1 MKDEAK
7 ATDLLFREAGKYII
21 IGLTGRTGSGC
32 SASAKILS
40 ENNIYIPSSSG
51 IYIDENDSKKYCIV
65 KNYIGDNWRPF
76 ISIQVRAIIT
86 GVLLRLEYEDFVG
99 LINEI
104 VSEKKEGQDEKLYGF
119 KGEWDNAFK
128 KVSDFEKID
137 DGNIE
142 ERAKK
147 KEEALYLYLDYLP
160 VFCDKLK
167 DYLKENIG
175 PESYTALYQKVGDNI
190 RASGLANCSDFDER
204 KLFTIPKIIWH
215 LIKAIKNKNSE
226 EGACITIDAIR
237 NPFEAIYFQ
246 QRYSSFYLISIN
258 TPNEVRLSHLRK
270 DHKLSDHQIAEL
282 DNKEYP
288 KKLAGKEIYIYRK
301 IFKSVL
307 S

>member
-1 MKDEAK
+1 
-7 ATDLLFREAGKYII
+7 
-21 IGLTGRTGSGC
+21 
-32 SASAKILS
+32 
-40 ENNIYIPSSSG
+40 
-51 IYIDENDSKKYCIV
+51 
-65 KNYIGDNWRPF
+65 
-76 ISIQVRAIIT
+76 
-86 GVLLRLEYEDFVG
+86 
-99 LINEI
+99 
-104 VSEKKEGQDEKLYGF
+104 
-119 KGEWDNAFK
+119 
-128 KVSDFEKID
+128 
-137 DGNIE
+137 
-142 ERAKK
+142 
-147 KEEALYLYLDYLP
+147 
-160 VFCDKLK
+160 
-167 DYLKENIG
+167 
-175 PESYTALYQKVGDNI
+175 
-190 RASGLANCSDFDER
+190 LANCSDFDER